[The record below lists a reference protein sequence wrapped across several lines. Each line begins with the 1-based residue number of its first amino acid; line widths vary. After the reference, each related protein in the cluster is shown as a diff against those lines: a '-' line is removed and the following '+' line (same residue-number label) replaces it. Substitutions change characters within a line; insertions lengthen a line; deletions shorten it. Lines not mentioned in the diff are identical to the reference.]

1 MAEFAAV
8 ASIIQIADIGFR
20 LSIKLFSF
28 AESVANA
35 DQAIISTSKDV
46 SLTSSVLKEVGEVLR
61 KDQSVRTYSANAIKT
76 ASDIVTECSEVFKA
90 MEKVL
95 VEKVPNSSSNR
106 RDKASRTTMALERFK
121 WSYWQP
127 KLQLLRS
134 NLDRLRSTLLVMLNV
149 ITYQRL
155 LRHVYCSLVGRP
167 STDAT

>member
-1 MAEFAAV
+1 MHWNLTELGAI

-20 LSIKLFSF
+20 LSVKLFAF
-28 AESVANA
+28 AETVASA
-35 DQAIISTSKDV
+35 DEAIFFTSKDV

-61 KDQSVRTYSANAIKT
+61 KDQTFRTYSPEAIKT
-76 ASDIVTECSEVFKA
+76 ATAITTEFSEVFQE

-95 VEKVPNSSSNR
+95 VENVPNISSNSGDR
-106 RDKASRTTMALERFK
+106 LSRGTMALERFK

-149 ITYQRL
+149 ITCQRL
-155 LRHVYCSLVGRP
+155 LRHGFRLF
-167 STDAT
+167 